1 MIFNPYINSGESV
14 KMMSLCS
21 NSHNLFNRNFEQ
33 FIIFFYY
40 LISRRFRLLSFK
52 AKFFKFK
59 SNKNLLKKIFDIY
72 STFFILSASN
82 KKERKVFSMRMSN
95 IKKKALR
102 SVHIREVKLRT
113 FAKKQAKL
121 SGKES
126 EKTRANRVQKL
137 LNEIRKER
145 KV

>member
-1 MIFNPYINSGESV
+1 MTFI
-14 KMMSLCS
+14 L
-21 NSHNLFNRNFEQ
+21 LF
-33 FIIFFYY
+33 I
-40 LISRRFRLLSFK
+40 
-52 AKFFKFK
+52 
-59 SNKNLLKKIFDIY
+59 
-72 STFFILSASN
+72 ILSAPN

-113 FAKKQAKL
+113 LAKKQAKL

>member
-1 MIFNPYINSGESV
+1 
-14 KMMSLCS
+14 
-21 NSHNLFNRNFEQ
+21 
-33 FIIFFYY
+33 
-40 LISRRFRLLSFK
+40 
-52 AKFFKFK
+52 
-59 SNKNLLKKIFDIY
+59 
-72 STFFILSASN
+72 
-82 KKERKVFSMRMSN
+82 MSN

-113 FAKKQAKL
+113 LAKKQAKL

>member
-1 MIFNPYINSGESV
+1 
-14 KMMSLCS
+14 
-21 NSHNLFNRNFEQ
+21 
-33 FIIFFYY
+33 
-40 LISRRFRLLSFK
+40 LLSFK

-82 KKERKVFSMRMSN
+82 KKERNVFTMRMCK

-102 SVHIREVKLRT
+102 SVHIREVKLRMH
-113 FAKKQAKL
+113 AKKQAKL
-121 SGKES
+121 SRKES
-126 EKTRANRVQKL
+126 EKARMTRVNQL
-137 LNEIRKER
+137 LNKILREK

>member
-1 MIFNPYINSGESV
+1 
-14 KMMSLCS
+14 
-21 NSHNLFNRNFEQ
+21 
-33 FIIFFYY
+33 
-40 LISRRFRLLSFK
+40 
-52 AKFFKFK
+52 
-59 SNKNLLKKIFDIY
+59 
-72 STFFILSASN
+72 
-82 KKERKVFSMRMSN
+82 MRMSN

-113 FAKKQAKL
+113 LAKKQAKL

-145 KV
+145 KVWIMETFMS

>member
-1 MIFNPYINSGESV
+1 M
-14 KMMSLCS
+14 
-21 NSHNLFNRNFEQ
+21 
-33 FIIFFYY
+33 
-40 LISRRFRLLSFK
+40 
-52 AKFFKFK
+52 
-59 SNKNLLKKIFDIY
+59 FDIY

-121 SGKES
+121 SRKES